1 MLVFRSQAE
10 EGGLVRRLRRSS
22 SEVGGKPGVC
32 EASQSSSECGE
43 PGSHEQT
50 ELEQP
55 LPSFQD
61 TNAREGPAAPGPAP
75 GHFPHHSGMIF
86 LKFESYH
93 ATTHLSN
100 NP

>member
-10 EGGLVRRLRRSS
+10 EGGLVRRLRSSS

-32 EASQSSSECGE
+32 EASQSSSGCGE
-43 PGSHEQT
+43 PGSREQT

-61 TNAREGPAAPGPAP
+61 TMLEKDPPPRGLLQA
-75 GHFPHHSGMIF
+75 IF
-86 LKFESYH
+86 H
-93 ATTHLSN
+93 TTAG
-100 NP
+100 